1 MAEVFSRSAPFPHSS
16 CDWAGAEANTQ
27 PPMGLHLL
35 LWGASLLSWA
45 LGSVPIS
52 WRCGFLE
59 YWDRD
64 YRCCRRC
71 VERFGPPRCPDYE
84 FTRHCG
90 VTDDGNQLDFPFAR
104 CPPGLCNRNW
114 AEQCGQCPDRRL
126 PPAHSPADRD
136 GRLQARCSP
145 KPIPSRRQCHLENT
159 TAPTAPTAPMAST
172 APTASMTALSP
183 SPQGPGLSSGEG
195 PSGPPPSLVPPCK
208 CHSALPCLHSEAC
221 TPPELFSIFA
231 GNSVWYM
238 VGAAA
243 LLAGGLLLWAASQVV
258 HGRADSKAAAEAGE
272 TWKFLPLSEGS
283 VPPTLARQPLSRLLD
298 ELEVLEE
305 LVILLDPEPGPC
317 GASAWGTTRHL
328 AARYGLPASWATF
341 AYSLRPAHS
350 PLRALLET
358 VTARDPTAQLGQLAH
373 HLSQL
378 GRGDALGVLH
388 KLVQPPPPPSPA
400 WKPPA
405 VGTDPL

>member
-1 MAEVFSRSAPFPHSS
+1 
-16 CDWAGAEANTQ
+16 
-27 PPMGLHLL
+27 MGLRLL
-35 LWGASLLSWA
+35 LWGATLLSGA
-45 LGSVPIS
+45 SGLVPVS

-90 VTDDGNQLDFPFAR
+90 VTDEGNQLDFPYAR

-114 AEQCGQCPDRRL
+114 AEQCGQCPDQPL
-126 PPAHSPADRD
+126 PSAQPPAARD
-136 GRLQARCSP
+136 GHLQVRCSP
-145 KPIPSRRQCHLENT
+145 KPIPSRRRCQLENT
-159 TAPTAPTAPMAST
+159 TVPTMPTAPMA
-172 APTASMTALSP
+172 PTTSSSP
-183 SPQGPGLSSGEG
+183 SPRGPGPSSGEG
-195 PSGPPPSLVPPCK
+195 PSRPPPSPVPP
-208 CHSALPCLHSEAC
+208 
-221 TPPELFSIFA
+221 FFA
-231 GNSVWYM
+231 GSTVWY
-238 VGAAA
+238 VAGAAA
-243 LLAGGLLLWAASQVV
+243 LLAGGLLLWAAVQT
-258 HGRADSKAAAEAGE
+258 GRWRADTKKAAQAGKV
-272 TWKFLPLSEGS
+272 WKFFPLSEGS

-317 GASAWGTTRHL
+317 GGSAWGTTRHL

-358 VTARDPTAQLGQLAH
+358 VTARDPSAQLGQLAH

-388 KLVQPPPPPSPA
+388 KLLQPPPPPSPA
-400 WKPPA
+400 WKPLA
-405 VGTDPL
+405 MGTDPL